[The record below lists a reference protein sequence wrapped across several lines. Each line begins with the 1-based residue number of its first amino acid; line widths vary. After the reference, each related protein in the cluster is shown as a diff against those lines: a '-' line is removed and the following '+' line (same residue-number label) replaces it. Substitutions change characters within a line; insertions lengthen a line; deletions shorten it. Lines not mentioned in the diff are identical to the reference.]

1 MSGDAPSSIEPA
13 TGPDENLDPETAPG
27 LPATTLAQQAMPRRE
42 PERGDLLRRLRLHTS
57 AVPEIMRLSWPV
69 MLATG
74 AVMLAGVIDRAMIGR
89 LGDAE
94 GGAAVPLAAVG
105 IATQFFFLVQSS
117 LFAIGLA
124 CVALMARAIG
134 AGDPR
139 GAQRAFG
146 ASLQVGVA
154 SSIALSAPIALLAPW
169 AFAFLGQ
176 EARVIEV
183 AVPYLY
189 YVLAS
194 SVLMAAALV
203 VESALRADKHM
214 RFPMLIAMVVM
225 AVKLFLNW
233 VFIFGN
239 LGAPQMELEGAG
251 LATLLSQVIG
261 FVALVGRVVAAP
273 RDASLAAR
281 MSDVFGANA
290 RSREIL
296 RIALPG
302 IVERLVMNTAM
313 LSYIWLLGHY
323 YGTLSV
329 ATYTVG
335 IPLLAFTWIPG
346 QAYAQACAT
355 LIGQALGARE
365 AGEAERI
372 GWQSAGLAIGTAT
385 VLGAI
390 VAVLRFDIAGLL
402 TDDVAVITALGPF
415 MLALAIAQPVLQLQ
429 FTLGGAHR
437 GAGDTFTPLIAA
449 CVGNWLFRVPLA
461 FVFAI
466 GFQFDVAWV
475 WSALVFDHLARSLV
489 LLYTFRRGDWKT
501 KLDPRGRARRKSR

>member
-1 MSGDAPSSIEPA
+1 MSGDDPSSIPQS
-13 TGPDENLDPETAPG
+13 TGPDDNLDPETAPG
-27 LPATTLAQQAMPRRE
+27 LPATTLAQQAMPTRE
-42 PERGDLLRRLRLHTS
+42 PERGDLVRRLRLHTS
-57 AVPEIMRLSWPV
+57 AVPEILKLSWPV

-105 IATQFFFLVQSS
+105 IATQFFFVVQSS

-139 GAQRAFG
+139 EAQRAFG

-154 SSIALSAPIALLAPW
+154 SSIALSVPIAWVAPT

-176 EARVIEV
+176 EARVTEI
-183 AVPYLY
+183 AIPYLY

-203 VESALRADKHM
+203 IESALRADKHM
-214 RFPMLIAMVVM
+214 RFPMVIAMLVM
-225 AVKLFLNW
+225 AVKLLLNW

-239 LGAPQMELEGAG
+239 LGAPRMELEGAG
-251 LATLLSQVIG
+251 LATLISQAIG
-261 FVALVGRVVAAP
+261 LVALIARVLVAP
-273 RDASLAAR
+273 PEASLRAR
-281 MSDVFGANA
+281 LADVFGLNP
-290 RSREIL
+290 RSREVF
-296 RIALPG
+296 RISLPG

-313 LSYIWLLGHY
+313 LSYIWVLGHY

-329 ATYTVG
+329 AAYTVG

-346 QAYAQACAT
+346 QSYAQACAT

-365 AGEAERI
+365 ADEAERI
-372 GWQSAGLAIGTAT
+372 GWQSAGLAIGTAA
-385 VLGAI
+385 VLGAV

-402 TDDVAVITALGPF
+402 TDDVEVITALGPF
-415 MLALAIAQPVLQLQ
+415 MLALAIAQPLLQLQ

-437 GAGDTFTPLIAA
+437 GAGDTFTPLVAA

-466 GFQFDVAWV
+466 VFAFDVSWV
-475 WSALVFDHLARSLV
+475 WSALIFDHLARSVV

-501 KLDPRGRARRKSR
+501 KLDERST